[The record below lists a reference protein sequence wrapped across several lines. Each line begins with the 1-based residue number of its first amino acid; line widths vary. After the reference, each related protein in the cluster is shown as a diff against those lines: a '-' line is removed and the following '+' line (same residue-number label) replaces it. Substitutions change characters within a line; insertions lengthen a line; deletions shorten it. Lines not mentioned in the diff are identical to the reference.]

1 MSGILTVIHTANV
14 ARQLCR
20 YQVEKFIPHK
30 PSEIRNRTRA
40 VIVATNRKRRPT
52 PPVTLLTDSAPDRLA
67 VSSRE
72 RLHPRSQ
79 ATRRYPHLQ
88 AKCCPTG
95 L

>member
-1 MSGILTVIHTANV
+1 MSGTLTVMHTVNV
-14 ARQLCR
+14 ARQVCR
-20 YQVEKFIPHK
+20 HQVEKFIPHK
-30 PSEIRNRTRA
+30 PSEIRNRTCA

-72 RLHPRSQ
+72 RLHPRSP
-79 ATRRYPHLQ
+79 AVHRYPRLP
-88 AKCCPTG
+88 AKCCPTD